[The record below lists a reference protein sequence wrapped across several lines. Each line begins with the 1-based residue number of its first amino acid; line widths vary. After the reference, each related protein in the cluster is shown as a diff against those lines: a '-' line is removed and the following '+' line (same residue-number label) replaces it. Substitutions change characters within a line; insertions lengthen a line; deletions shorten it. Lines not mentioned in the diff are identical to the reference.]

1 MTRGEEGMTLFMENA
16 IHHHPAQAREVFD
29 VTGAGD
35 TVIATLATAL
45 AAGWAMDRA
54 VELANRA
61 AGIVVGKL
69 GAAVVTVEELAAT
82 ESMGEG

>member
-1 MTRGEEGMTLFMENA
+1 MTLFTPDKLY
-16 IHHHPAQAREVFD
+16 HHPARAREVFD

-61 AGIVVGKL
+61 AGLVVGKL

-82 ESMGEG
+82 ESVHAG